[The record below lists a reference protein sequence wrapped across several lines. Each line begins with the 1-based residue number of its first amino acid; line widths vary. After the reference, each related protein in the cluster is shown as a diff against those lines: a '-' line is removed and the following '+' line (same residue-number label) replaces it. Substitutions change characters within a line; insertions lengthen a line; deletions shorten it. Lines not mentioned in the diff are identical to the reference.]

1 MPLTLTT
8 VPCLQDN
15 YAFIIGNTD
24 TREAALIDIPQAEP
38 INAALAAG
46 GWTLTTVLI
55 THHHWDHIDGFG
67 GLDRTGPVQ
76 IIGAAADAHRLP
88 ALDIAVSD
96 GDIITVLGED
106 MTVIDVSGHTLG
118 HVAFHFPASKLAFT
132 ADSLMALGCGRL
144 SEGTP
149 AQMWNSMKKLR
160 TLSADTIICSGHE
173 YTQNN
178 AAFALTLD
186 PQNSDLI
193 SRVQD
198 IENARAA
205 NLPTVPSR
213 LELEILTNPFLR
225 ADNPK
230 FMAQLGMSDATPVEV
245 FAEIRRRKD
254 KF

>member
-1 MPLTLTT
+1 MPLTVTT

-24 TREAALIDIPQAEP
+24 TREAALVDIPQAEP

-46 GWTLTTVLI
+46 GWRLTTVLI
-55 THHHWDHIDGFG
+55 THHHWDHIDGLG
-67 GLDRTGPVQ
+67 GLDRKGPVQ
-76 IIGAAADAHRLP
+76 VIGAAADAHRLP
-88 ALDIAVSD
+88 TLDCAVSD
-96 GDIITVLGED
+96 GDIVSVLGED

-118 HVAFHFPASKLAFT
+118 HVAFHFPAAKLAFT

-149 AQMWNSMKKLR
+149 AQMWHSLKKLR
-160 TLSADTIICSGHE
+160 HLSADTLIFSGHE

-193 SRVQD
+193 SRAQD

-205 NLPTVPSR
+205 NRPIVPSR
-213 LELEILTNPFLR
+213 LDLEILTNPFLR
-225 ADNPK
+225 ADTPQV
-230 FMAQLGMSDATPVEV
+230 MAQLGMSDATPVEV
-245 FAEIRRRKD
+245 FAEIRQRKD